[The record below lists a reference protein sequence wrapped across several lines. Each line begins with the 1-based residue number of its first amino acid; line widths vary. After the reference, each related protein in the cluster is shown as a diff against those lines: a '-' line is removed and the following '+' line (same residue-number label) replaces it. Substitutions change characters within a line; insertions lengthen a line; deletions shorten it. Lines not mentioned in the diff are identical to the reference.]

1 MMALRRTLR
10 ELWRRLSRLDLIALA
25 VVFLGTAA
33 ALSRKTGVML
43 SFLKFLALLAG
54 SYLVLRLMAWG
65 RTRLLWRLRNR
76 LMVAYLFIAVVPVL
90 LLVILAAR
98 SAQILYSQLAAYL
111 LMQDVERRIFLVSD
125 IAQHI
130 VAAQAARLPGVSN
143 EAFEALLAAEAH
155 AVHDRELPGLS
166 IGFTSDATLLGKLAP
181 GKELF
186 AGLLQQ
192 GEKLWITDMRVVP
205 GYRTPRFVELKVEV
219 TPWFLATLAPDL
231 GAIQFNLMRRIEDGT
246 RNGVVYSTGG
256 RDYEVTNRI
265 VAQNRALQPAT
276 SWIDTPVTVDV
287 VSRFDSS
294 FIGNEGQVDPLRP
307 VLAVFNARPSR
318 LNAPIFASLGELK
331 ETYLIAFILVVIV
344 FVVIEIAA
352 FVTGVILTRQITKA
366 INDLYL
372 ATQFVQA
379 GDWAYRVRVERRDQ
393 LGALATSFNKMT
405 ASIGSLMQEQ
415 AQRQRLES
423 EISIAR
429 EVQEHLL
436 PRKLPTV
443 PGVELAGVWRAARSV
458 SGDYYDFI
466 QLGPTQLALA
476 IGDISGKG
484 ISAALLMA
492 SLQAALRS
500 QTLVD
505 GGGEATNV
513 AKLVGRL
520 NALLTR
526 NTSDDRFATFF
537 IAVYDSATRHLRY
550 TNAGHLP
557 ALLISKDSAVHLGK
571 GGMVLGVLEDCS
583 FEEDTVVV
591 PPDSLLIAYSD
602 GLVEP
607 ENVYGEEFGIRRL
620 EEAATRV
627 QSAAPRTVADS
638 LMKTVEEWSGTPE
651 QADDMTVLVA
661 RFE

>member
-1 MMALRRTLR
+1 MIALRRKLR
-10 ELWRRLSRLDLIALA
+10 ELWRLSSRLDLIALA
-25 VVFLGTAA
+25 LVFAGAAA
-33 ALSRKTGVML
+33 ALSRQTAGIF
-43 SFLKFLALLAG
+43 SFLKFMALLAG

-65 RTRLLWRLRNR
+65 HTRLLWRLRNR

-90 LLVILAAR
+90 LLVILAAF
-98 SAQILYSQLAAYL
+98 SARTLYSYLAAYL
-111 LMQDVERRIFLVSD
+111 LREDVEQRIFLVRD
-125 IAQHI
+125 IAEHI
-130 VAAQAARLPGVSN
+130 VAAEAAPLPATSRD
-143 EAFEALLAAEAH
+143 EFEAQLAAQ
-155 AVHDRELPGLS
+155 HDRELPELD
-166 IGFTSDATLLGKLAP
+166 INFTDDDSLLRNLAP
-181 GKELF
+181 GEDSF
-186 AGLLQQ
+186 AGFVQY
-192 GEKLWITDMRVVP
+192 GRTLWIMGMRVLP
-205 GYRTPRFVELKVEV
+205 ASNTPRLVELKVPV
-219 TPWFLATLAPDL
+219 DKDFLATLAPDL
-231 GAIQFNLMRRIEDGT
+231 GAIQFNLMRPVEGGARH
-246 RNGVVYSTGG
+246 GVVYSTGG
-256 RDYEVTNRI
+256 KDYEVTTSI
-265 VAQNRALQPAT
+265 VAQDRALQPAS
-276 SWIDTPVTVDV
+276 SWIDTPVPVDV

-294 FIGNEGQVDPLRP
+294 FIGDERRVDLLRP

-318 LNAPIFASLGELK
+318 LNAKIFASLGELK
-331 ETYLIAFILVVIV
+331 ETYLTFFILVVIL

-393 LGALATSFNKMT
+393 LGALATSFNRMT
-405 ASIGSLMQEQ
+405 TSIGSLMQEQ

-436 PRKLPTV
+436 PRKLPTI

-466 QLGPTQLALA
+466 QLGPTQLAMA

-500 QTLVD
+500 QTL
-505 GGGEATNV
+505 GNGGEAKHV
-513 AKLVGRL
+513 GELVGRL
-520 NALLTR
+520 NALLAR
-526 NTSDDRFATFF
+526 NTGDDRFATFF
-537 IAVYDSATRHLRY
+537 IAVYDSATRQLRY

-557 ALLISKDSAVHLGK
+557 ALLISKDSAVHLDK
-571 GGMVLGVLEDCS
+571 GGMVLGVVEDCC
-583 FEEDTVVV
+583 FEEGTVVV
-591 PPDSLLIAYSD
+591 PPGSLLIAYSD

-620 EEAATRV
+620 EQAATRV
-627 QSAAPRTVADS
+627 QSAAPRAVADS
-638 LMKTVEEWSGTPE
+638 LMTTVDEWSGTPE
-651 QADDMTVLVA
+651 QADDMTVIVA
-661 RFE
+661 RLA